1 MILEVRENRGLICL
15 RKACRDLG
23 VSRATYYR
31 HGRSADPFCGPRL
44 PKHVPR
50 ALTAPE
56 REEVRATL
64 YSGRFAD
71 SSVREVHATLLDE
84 GKHLS
89 SVRTMYRILAK
100 DGASRERRDQLRHPS
115 YGKPELLATGIHQVW
130 SWDITM
136 IRGPVKGQHY
146 RLYVLLDIFSRYVVG
161 WTLAG
166 KESGTIARRLIAE
179 TAEREG
185 IEEGRLTIHSDR
197 GAPMVSR
204 EVSQMLADLGVT
216 RSQSRP
222 QVSNDNP
229 YSESQFKTLK
239 YHPTFPD
246 RFESFDA
253 ARSFLRRFFEWY
265 NHQHHHEGLQ
275 MLTPGVVHSGR
286 ADEVLAERRKTMH
299 RAHAR
304 HPERFVRGI
313 LPFKPFPKE
322 VWINNPTLDS
332 NHTCKSLTKT
342 MAQNQPPGQAP
353 CNQKHELVPKG
364 VSRVAGLPLGP
375 IHANLA

>member
-1 MILEVRENRGLICL
+1 MIVEVRENRGLICL

-23 VSRATYYR
+23 VSRASYYR
-31 HGRSADPFCGPRL
+31 YGRPVEPFCGPRL

-56 REEVRATL
+56 REEVRAIL
-64 YSGRFAD
+64 YSERFAD

-84 GKHLS
+84 RRHLS
-89 SVRTMYRILAK
+89 SVRTMYRILAR

-166 KESGTIARRLIAE
+166 KESGTIARMLIAE
-179 TAEREG
+179 TAKREG
-185 IEEGRLTIHSDR
+185 VPEGQLTIHSDR

-239 YHPTFPD
+239 YHSTFPD

-253 ARSFLRRFFEWY
+253 ARTFLRGFFEWY
-265 NHQHHHEGLQ
+265 NQHHHHEGLQ

-286 ADEVLAERRKTMH
+286 ADEVLAERRETMH

-304 HPERFVRGI
+304 HPERFVKGI
-313 LPFKPFPKE
+313 PAFKAFPKE
-322 VWINNPTLDS
+322 VWINKPTFDS
-332 NHTCKSLTKT
+332 KHPCKSAKKT
-342 MAQNQPPGQAP
+342 LPQNQPLGQTP
-353 CNQKHELVPKG
+353 CNQKHELAPKG
-364 VSRVAGLPLGP
+364 ASREAGLPLVP
-375 IHANLA
+375 VHATLA